1 MTNTDYTKLEEFL
14 SDTSFCEWAKGS
26 KASSTDFWNKW
37 IACNPTKISLV
48 NEAKDI
54 IIGIQFKEIEKNKEQ
69 VEAQWKL
76 FEKRLNQQQ
85 QKRKRNN
92 LSKVYMLVGVAAS
105 ILLLITIGLFTF
117 KTPEQKV
124 IHTAPFGEIVEVKL
138 IDGTKVTLNSNS
150 SLYYYKNETRK
161 VWLQG
166 EAFFQVQKKP
176 TTNAKFSVA
185 TNDLVIQVYGT
196 AFNVDTKHQK
206 TAVFLEEGA
215 ISLKLSNGN
224 IKSMS
229 PGNFL
234 SYSAE
239 KDAIIDL
246 KKNINSKLKT
256 SWKDGSITF
265 ENLPLSEAIK
275 KIEETYGVSAIF
287 KDTISQEKRI
297 TGGVPNTNLDIC
309 LKAIEKSVGVQIQ
322 KTKNTLIIQNK
333 K

>member
-1 MTNTDYTKLEEFL
+1 MDNKGYTTLEEFL
-14 SDTSFCEWAKGS
+14 SDSSFCEWAKGTN
-26 KASSTDFWNKW
+26 ATSTDFWNKW
-37 IACNPTKISLV
+37 IDCNPTKKSLA

-54 IIGIQFKEIEKNKEQ
+54 IIGIQFKDIEKNKEQ

-76 FEKRLNQQQ
+76 FENRVNQQQ
-85 QKRKRNN
+85 LKRRRKKS
-92 LSKVYMLVGVAAS
+92 SKVYMFVGAAAS
-105 ILLLITIGLFTF
+105 ILLLVTVGLFTF
-117 KTPEQKV
+117 KTSPEKI
-124 IHTAPFGEIVEVKL
+124 IHSAPLGEIVEVKL
-138 IDGTKVTLNSNS
+138 IDGTKVILNSNS
-150 SLYYYKNETRK
+150 SLYYYQNESRK

-176 TTNAKFSVA
+176 TTNAKFFVA

-206 TAVFLEEGA
+206 TAVFLEEGSIA
-215 ISLKLSNGN
+215 LQLANGN
-224 IKSMS
+224 VKSMS

-234 SYSAE
+234 SYSAK
-239 KDAIIDL
+239 KDAVIDL
-246 KKNINSKLKT
+246 EKKINSKLKT
-256 SWKDGSITF
+256 SWKDGSIVF

-287 KDTISQEKRI
+287 KDTVSKEKRI

-322 KTKNTLIIQNK
+322 KAKNTLIIHNK